1 MLLRQN
7 YTLSPLQ
14 LLFKLFQPGLLLLHL
29 GQFLLVRFTSL
40 LVGRF
45 ERGNFVGF
53 ANNVRFFPFDFELA
67 NDERDPRMLHQI
79 LNSWSPGRLKRDH
92 LLDDLEDFIGVVRGD
107 TIDLTELNLVGEL
120 DLIGRLEGRPQGEH
134 LVDHA
139 AGRPDIRLLVVPL
152 LLDLLGAH
160 VVRRAD
166 VRVGEDGFVAHDP
179 TQPKITQLHVVIGV
193 EEDVSGLQI
202 SMQDLVSLFPHV
214 ALEQSE
220 R

>member
-1 MLLRQN
+1 
-7 YTLSPLQ
+7 
-14 LLFKLFQPGLLLLHL
+14 
-29 GQFLLVRFTSL
+29 
-40 LVGRF
+40 
-45 ERGNFVGF
+45 
-53 ANNVRFFPFDFELA
+53 
-67 NDERDPRMLHQI
+67 MLHQI

-92 LLDDLEDFIGVVRGD
+92 LLDDLEDLVGVVRGD
-107 TIDLTELNLVGEL
+107 TIDLTKLNLVGEL

-160 VVRRAD
+160 VVRRAN

-179 TQPKITQLHVVIGV
+179 AQPEIAQFHVVIGV